1 MLFALGAASAA
12 LDAIKSLTSSNSSSA
27 QSGGFSQASADLFGL
42 SNGSSASGNSA
53 TVPAFNGGAQI
64 SPATMS
70 ALLAAQ
76 SQSQSGSAAPAS
88 ISPATALQNLFSQI
102 DANGDGQISK
112 SEFENALGAGGTN
125 IAAADHVFGRLDKNG
140 DGTVSLGELSSALR
154 GSHGHGHHHHVDIS
168 GSGGSGDGSGSASAD
183 PLQQALQGAST
194 TSVTNSD
201 GSITTSLTYADGS
214 KVTMTSPAPTTSSS
228 FASSSYNLI
237 EQLIQRQASA
247 ISLSNTPLSVNV

>member
-1 MLFALGAASAA
+1 MLIAFGAASAA
-12 LDAIKSLTSSNSSSA
+12 VDAIKSLTSSGSSA
-27 QSGGFSQASADLFGL
+27 QSTGFNQASADLFGL
-42 SNGSSASGNSA
+42 SSSSSASGNA
-53 TVPAFNGGAQI
+53 AAVPEFNGGAQI

-76 SQSQSGSAAPAS
+76 SQSQTGSATPAS
-88 ISPATALQNLFSQI
+88 VSPATALQNLFSQI
-102 DANGDGQISK
+102 DANGDGQITR

-140 DGTVSLGELSSALR
+140 DGTVSLGELSSALS
-154 GSHGHGHHHHVDIS
+154 GSHGHGHHNHIDIG
-168 GSGGSGDGSGSASAD
+168 GSGGSGDGSGGTSAD
-183 PLQQALQGAST
+183 PLQQASQGAST

-228 FASSSYNLI
+228 SASSSYNLI
-237 EQLIQRQASA
+237 EQLIQRQANA